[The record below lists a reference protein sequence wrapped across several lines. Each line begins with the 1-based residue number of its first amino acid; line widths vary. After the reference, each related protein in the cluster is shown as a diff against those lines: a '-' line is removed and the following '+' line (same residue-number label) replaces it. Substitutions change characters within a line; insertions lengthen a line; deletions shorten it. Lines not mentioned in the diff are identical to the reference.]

1 MQEILIL
8 PSSLETVDFSVYDKI
23 NDSFDLYANTNEG
36 FKKVP
41 VIWVT
46 AERAYQIKK
55 NKELRDLEG
64 TLVYPIIYIERTA
77 STKDPT
83 KKGVFQANIPPAAL
97 QAAYD
102 VQGGSIEIHKRIQ
115 QKKTSEFADND
126 ARRMPFSTNQTG
138 HGGPNFVKRKNEKI
152 VYESISIPL
161 PIYIYNTYEITIK
174 TEYQEQMNDLIQPFI
189 TRTGQ
194 INEIKFFKDGH
205 NYLGFIDSNFSYGNN
220 VGNLSEEARM
230 YETKV
235 TINVIGYLMG
245 SGINDDQPKISI
257 RENAVEVKIQRE
269 RTIFG
274 DIPEHIDNENKNK
287 SVDGGYRE

>member
-1 MQEILIL
+1 MVDQIL
-8 PSSLETVDFSVYDKI
+8 
-23 NDSFDLYANTNEG
+23 
-36 FKKVP
+36 
-41 VIWVT
+41 
-46 AERAYQIKK
+46 
-55 NKELRDLEG
+55 
-64 TLVYPIIYIERTA
+64 
-77 STKDPT
+77 
-83 KKGVFQANIPPAAL
+83 
-97 QAAYD
+97 
-102 VQGGSIEIHKRIQ
+102 
-115 QKKTSEFADND
+115 
-126 ARRMPFSTNQTG
+126 
-138 HGGPNFVKRKNEKI
+138 
-152 VYESISIPL
+152 
-161 PIYIYNTYEITIK
+161 
-174 TEYQEQMNDLIQPFI
+174 NDLIQPFI